1 MALRKRTC
9 RDEGS
14 GVIDGNDD
22 ISSLV
27 RTLNQEWA
35 IGKTMRVFSLN
46 WRHTSFLVFLL
57 AFLVRGAFILTQQD
71 GFYFPDS
78 LVYSQTA
85 VSLLSVGEFGANY
98 DRAPAYPVFL
108 AAVYW
113 LFGESILAIR
123 VVESFMG
130 AFLAIVMAALGRR
143 VGGEIVG
150 ILAGI
155 MWAVYPM
162 GIFIAGLVYPTGL
175 AVMLLACGVWCMLP
189 ARQEELSGKGV
200 FSGGVFLGL
209 AALTIPVALLTII
222 VAAAW
227 VFYWARQSR
236 LFLALLLFLGAGVT
250 IVPWTARD
258 FLVHRQLVPVE
269 SSFKRYLPQIVTTE
283 TRLQDNGVNPILLR
297 LELYAVHFGRNFVEF
312 WELYPSRI
320 QMSDQGYRNKL
331 HAKDSQIVKETIY
344 SPNQL
349 INAVSIL
356 SVGPIFLCA
365 LLGTVAMWLR
375 RDRWRE
381 LSLLWVMVLSFAV
394 GYAVFVGKI
403 RYRVPV
409 EPYLIILSAYGVHAA
424 YAVISARFKSVAVP
438 SGSIRRCT

>member
-35 IGKTMRVFSLN
+35 IGNTMRVFSLN

-78 LVYSQTA
+78 LMDSQTA
-85 VSLLSVGEFGANY
+85 VKLLSAGEFGA
-98 DRAPAYPVFL
+98 DFGRAPGYPVFL

-162 GIFIAGLVYPTGL
+162 GIFIAGLVYPTAL

-258 FLVHRQLVPVE
+258 FLVRGQLVPVQSDFE
-269 SSFKRYLPQIVTTE
+269 RYLYPIVTAE
-283 TRLQDNGVNPILLR
+283 THLQDNGVNPILLR
-297 LELYAVHFGRNFVEF
+297 LELYAVHFGRNFVGF

-438 SGSIRRCT
+438 SGSIRRST

>member
-1 MALRKRTC
+1 MKSLLRTVFGTWR
-9 RDEGS
+9 
-14 GVIDGNDD
+14 
-22 ISSLV
+22 
-27 RTLNQEWA
+27 RTLLSIFIVA
-35 IGKTMRVFSLN
+35 
-46 WRHTSFLVFLL
+46 LL
-57 AFLVRGAFILTQQD
+57 IRGGFVLTLQD

-78 LVYSQTA
+78 IEYSGAALNLLISGQLGEVY
-85 VSLLSVGEFGANY
+85 N
-98 DRAPAYPVFL
+98 RPPAYPVFL
-108 AAVYW
+108 ASVYF
-113 LFGESILAIR
+113 LFGENIFAVR
-123 VVESFMG
+123 VMESFIG
-130 AFLAIVMAALGRR
+130 ALLAVIIALIGRR
-143 VGGEIVG
+143 VAVPAVG
-150 ILAGI
+150 VLAGVT
-155 MWAVYPM
+155 WAIYPM

-200 FSGGVFLGL
+200 FSGGVYLGL

-297 LELYAVHFGRNFVEF
+297 LELYAVHFGRNFVGF

-438 SGSIRRCT
+438 SGSIRRST